1 MILPFPVTGVEAGVV
16 EEAGSVS
23 VYEGAEGEAVSPAGG
38 HVPDVEAGVGGQL
51 PPAPLLQGRRPQ
63 HSHGSPT
70 LDNVCINVQWPVS
83 DCDLVRVSASPH

>member
-1 MILPFPVTGVEAGVV
+1 MPVRGVEAGVV

-51 PPAPLLQGRRPQ
+51 PPAPLLQGR
-63 HSHGSPT
+63 H
-70 LDNVCINVQWPVS
+70 
-83 DCDLVRVSASPH
+83 SPHLGGSHAASSLLPPAEADNCSTIMGSYLVPQID

>member
-51 PPAPLLQGRRPQ
+51 PPAPLLQGRHTHHAADLGTCEPSQ
-63 HSHGSPT
+63 HST
-70 LDNVCINVQWPVS
+70 AANKIVEKREVLF
-83 DCDLVRVSASPH
+83 L

>member
-51 PPAPLLQGRRPQ
+51 PPAPLLQGR
-63 HSHGSPT
+63 HAHHAA
-70 LDNVCINVQWPVS
+70 
-83 DCDLVRVSASPH
+83 DLGDV

>member
-51 PPAPLLQGRRPQ
+51 PPAPLLQGRHAHHGADLGDVSTRPTQ
-63 HSHGSPT
+63 HSGEQNRGKKFCF
-70 LDNVCINVQWPVS
+70 L
-83 DCDLVRVSASPH
+83 

>member
-1 MILPFPVTGVEAGVV
+1 MPVRGVEAGVV

-51 PPAPLLQGRRPQ
+51 PPAPLLQGR
-63 HSHGSPT
+63 H
-70 LDNVCINVQWPVS
+70 
-83 DCDLVRVSASPH
+83 SPHLGGSHAASSPAPCRGRQLQTTAAPSGGLI